1 MELQLPEI
9 SVSRVIH
16 GKTVTLRT
24 GRMARQA
31 HGAVLTSIGNTQ
43 VLGTVVM
50 DKSAPDQ
57 DFFPLSVHYI
67 EKFYAS
73 GRIPGS
79 YFKREAKPT
88 DGEVLVCRLIDRPLR
103 PLFPEGFLN
112 EVQVIP
118 TVLSFDRINPP
129 DVVGMNAA
137 SAALVVSDIPFGGPV
152 GAVRIGRLA
161 GKLVV
166 NPSKAEMVE
175 STLNL
180 VVAGTVKAITM
191 IEGECHEMSEDEMLE
206 AVALAHDAIK
216 EFVAL
221 QVELREKAGKPK
233 TVVPLFKFD
242 ENLKKSMWDEFFE
255 PMRKAIQNP
264 DKKTREADTARI
276 MAEGESKLKATV
288 AAELQSQVK
297 ALFAQME
304 ERIVRENILL
314 HKLRADGRAMDE
326 IRPIRCEVDVLENVH
341 GSALFTR
348 GQTQVLAVAT
358 LGSTKDSLRQED
370 ITGEGNKAFFLH
382 YNFPP
387 YSVGETGRMG
397 ATGRREI
404 GHGMLAERS
413 LLAMMPPVDKF
424 PYTVR
429 LVSEV
434 LESNGS
440 SSMGTVCSGSMALM
454 VAGVPVKKAV
464 AGIAMG
470 LIMEGEKYQILTD
483 IQGLEDHLGDMDFKV
498 AGTED
503 GITGFQLD
511 IKIEGITIPIMREAL
526 AQARKARLDILG
538 QMRAAI
544 PAARTALS
552 PNVPQ
557 MREIT
562 IPTDRIRNVIGPGGK
577 NIKSITEKTG
587 SDIDISDDGKVKVF
601 AMTKELM
608 DQTIGLIEAFTG
620 IPRMGTLYEGT
631 VRRIV
636 PFGAFVEIMPGT
648 DGLVHISEF
657 SDRRIA
663 RVEDVAKE
671 GDILKVKVIGI
682 DESGKVRLSHKQALL
697 DEKNPPAEG

>member
-9 SVSRVIH
+9 TVSRVIH

-24 GRMARQA
+24 GRLARQA
-31 HGAVLTSIGNTQ
+31 HGAVLTSIGSTQ

-152 GAVRIGRLA
+152 GAVRIGRLG
-161 GKLVV
+161 GKFVV
-166 NPSKAEMVE
+166 NPSKAEIAE

-180 VVAGTVKAITM
+180 VVAGTIKAITM

-206 AVALAHDAIK
+206 AVGLAHEAIK
-216 EFVAL
+216 EFVSL
-221 QVELREKAGKPK
+221 QNELREKAGKPK
-233 TVVPLFKFD
+233 AVVPLFKYD
-242 ENLKKSMWDEFFE
+242 ETLKKGMWDEFFE
-255 PMRKAIQNP
+255 PLRKAIQNP

-276 MAEGESKLKATV
+276 MSEGEAKLKASV
-288 AAELQSQVK
+288 APELQSQIK

-413 LLAMMPPVDKF
+413 LQAMMPPVDKF

-440 SSMGTVCSGSMALM
+440 SSMGTICSGSMALM

-470 LIMEGEKYQILTD
+470 LIMEGEKYQVLTD

-498 AGTED
+498 AGTAD

-526 AQARKARLDILG
+526 AQAKKARLDILG
-538 QMRAAI
+538 KMQAAI

-671 GDILKVKVIGI
+671 GDVLKVKVIGI